1 MTTKQQKIDPRRK
14 VGEAGETAVRQFVN
28 SMGWLVLD
36 HNVRWRDGELDLI
49 AVDGTTLVF
58 AEVKTLVVRS
68 ATGETSFSPFES
80 IGPRKQMKV
89 RKLARRWLI
98 DDLRRLQEQS
108 DTRISAF
115 RFDAFAVTLNS
126 DRSVRAIEHLEDAF

>member
-1 MTTKQQKIDPRRK
+1 MTIEQKSDPRHR
-14 VGEAGETAVRQFVN
+14 AGEIGESAVREFVN
-28 SMGWLVLD
+28 ALGWMILD

-58 AEVKTLVVRS
+58 AEVKTLVARG
-68 ATGETSFSPFES
+68 ADGQTSFSPFES

-98 DDLRRLQEQS
+98 DDLRRVSGQS
-108 DTRISAF
+108 DTRINAF
-115 RFDAFAVTLNS
+115 RFDAFAVTLNI
-126 DRSVRAIEHLEDAF
+126 DRSIREIEHLEDAF